1 MAEHSMLISNL
12 ETHSDEDYK
21 RVSFSE
27 QDLDISCY
35 SLIVKLVE
43 IWTPEISREC
53 WFCSDQSQQWT
64 GDSSKQKKAQVIFL
78 HLPN

>member
-1 MAEHSMLISNL
+1 MLISNL

-21 RVSFSE
+21 RVSFS
-27 QDLDISCY
+27 QQGLDISCY
-35 SLIVKLVE
+35 SLIVKLGE
-43 IWTPEISREC
+43 IWTPEISHEC

>member
-1 MAEHSMLISNL
+1 MLISDL

-35 SLIVKLVE
+35 SLIVKLSE
-43 IWTPEISREC
+43 I
-53 WFCSDQSQQWT
+53 
-64 GDSSKQKKAQVIFL
+64 
-78 HLPN
+78 

>member
-1 MAEHSMLISNL
+1 MLISNL

-35 SLIVKLVE
+35 SLIVKLGE
-43 IWTPEISREC
+43 IEHPKYLVNVDFAVTNHNNEQDI
-53 WFCSDQSQQWT
+53 QAN
-64 GDSSKQKKAQVIFL
+64 KKR
-78 HLPN
+78 HK